1 MNRLHKQRIRSSP
14 NYYRVWVRVKIE
26 VQKLYVYMLN
36 FILSFQEYL
45 FLLIYLAVPG
55 VSCTHSIFSCGMG
68 TLSCGMWDL
77 VC

>member
-1 MNRLHKQRIRSSP
+1 MK
-14 NYYRVWVRVKIE
+14 

-77 VC
+77 VS